1 MYKVEEV
8 AKELNISR
16 QAVYKKLNK
25 QSIQEFIVI
34 VDGIK
39 HLTKEGVDKLKG
51 IKVEHKEAE
60 EVDVD
65 QVEVEI
71 GATSLNS
78 SDNKLVE
85 ILNNVIASKDKD
97 INHLKEE
104 NKKLM
109 DLMQQ
114 QNQLILNSQKL
125 QEKALNNTEM
135 LLLEK
140 RQQLLERQEEN
151 KKNEEGFFTRLKYV
165 FKKK

>member
-1 MYKVEEV
+1 MLMYKVEEV

-25 QSIQEFIVI
+25 QSIKEYIVVI
-34 VDGIK
+34 DGIK
-39 HLTKEGVDKLKG
+39 HLTKDGLDRLKG
-51 IKVEHKEAE
+51 IKVEPKCEE
-60 EVDVD
+60 TIEVD
-65 QVEVEI
+65 EVEI
-71 GATSLNS
+71 EVATTSES
-78 SDNKLVE
+78 TDNKLFEV
-85 ILNNVIASKDKD
+85 LNSVIASKDKD
-97 INHLKEE
+97 IEHLKEE

-140 RQQLLERQEEN
+140 RQELLERQEQSKQ
-151 KKNEEGFFTRLKYV
+151 KKEGFFKRFR
-165 FKKK
+165 FKKS